1 MNQRHVFFLA
11 VTVLFGL
18 GIGLMTLRHVQLDIP
33 VVPQQQVP
41 VWLVEARVDF
51 TAMGEETLASLSL
64 PSDPPGY
71 RLVSEQA
78 ASPGYGF
85 SRINAD
91 NGRRGEWSKRSAEGP
106 QVLYY
111 KAQFAPTGS
120 RDTREPVTGEPEP
133 ESRQIIWEEPQATA
147 ASDMLRSA
155 MRRSSTADSL
165 TRELIRAI
173 QSENDQNATL
183 LLDGRSPEQLLARLL
198 NQADVPARLAMGLRL
213 EDARRNQNLR
223 PLVDVFVDGG
233 WQLYDLERGGNRGI
247 TPEMLVWHRSAGP
260 VLDVMGGQNSSVS
273 FAMMRQTIPALDLA
287 RTQSADSKK
296 MGWFSL
302 YQLPIEEQSMLKL
315 LLLLPVGALV
325 VAFMRIVIGL
335 RTSGTFMP
343 VLIALA
349 FIQTTLVPGLTAFLT
364 IVGLGLLLRGY
375 LSRLNLLLV
384 SRIAAMIVLVVLL
397 TGLLSVFGHEL
408 DLDLGMTITFFPM
421 IIIAWTIERMSVI
434 WEEEGPREVLIQG
447 GGSLVVAVL
456 AYGVMQLPLTRHLTF
471 NFPEIHLVL
480 LALILVVG
488 QYTGYKLTELYR
500 FRTMAEDA

>member
-1 MNQRHVFFLA
+1 MNQRQIFFLA

-18 GIGLMTLRHVQLDIP
+18 GIGLMTLRHIQLDIP
-33 VVPQQQVP
+33 LIPQQQVP

-51 TAMGEETLASLSL
+51 NALGEETLASLSL

-71 RLVSEQA
+71 RLVSEQS

-85 SRINAD
+85 SRINAN

-111 KAQFAPTGS
+111 KAQLAPSGTQ
-120 RDTREPVTGEPEP
+120 DTRRPVIGDSEPET
-133 ESRQIIWEEPQATA
+133 RQIIWEEPQATA
-147 ASDMLRSA
+147 ASDMLGSA

-173 QSENDQNATL
+173 QSEDDQNATL
-183 LLDGRSPEQLLARLL
+183 LLDGRSPEQLLVRLL
-198 NQADVPARLAMGLRL
+198 NQADVPARLAMGLKL
-213 EDARRNQNLR
+213 EDTRRNQNLR
-223 PLVDVFVDGG
+223 PLVDVVVDGS
-233 WQLYDLERGGNRGI
+233 WQLYDLQREGNRGI
-247 TPEMLVWHRSAGP
+247 ASDMLIWHRSGGP
-260 VLDVMGGQNSSVS
+260 VLDVMGGQNSSVHFS
-273 FAMMRQTIPALDLA
+273 MMRQTIPALDLA
-287 RTQSADSKK
+287 QTEAMKNKEMS
-296 MGWFSL
+296 WFSL

-349 FIQTTLVPGLTAFLT
+349 FIQTTLIPGLTAFLT

-397 TGLLSVFGHEL
+397 TSLLSVFGHEL
-408 DLDLGMTITFFPM
+408 GVDLGMTITFFPM

-434 WEEEGPREVLIQG
+434 WEEEGPREVVTQG
-447 GGSLVVAVL
+447 GGSLIVAIL

-471 NFPEIHLVL
+471 NFPEVHLVL

-488 QYTGYKLTELYR
+488 QYTGYKLSELYR
-500 FRTMAEDA
+500 FRTMAEDQ